1 MNHSGFL
8 DMACKEALN
17 SSEEGSV
24 LAGAVLTN
32 GDEIIAQSGDQS
44 IQLNDPVA
52 LAEMNDIRRAADACV
67 MSHKTEGRSNA

>member
-1 MNHSGFL
+1 M
-8 DMACKEALN
+8 
-17 SSEEGSV
+17 